1 MAEMPAAQRPP
12 CAPTGKPVSWIQL
25 RLDTYPDQVEQLEER
40 MLASGSVAVT
50 MEDNANQPVLEP
62 AVGETPL
69 WGQTRLTGL
78 YPADTDMHAVLAHFP
93 EPLLAQC
100 NQRIE
105 ILEDK
110 DWEREWMQ
118 HYQPMQFGKR
128 LWVCPSWL
136 EPPKPDAVNLLLD
149 PGLAFGTGTH
159 PTTALCLAELD
170 SMRLEE
176 QVVVDYGCGSG
187 ILAVAALKLGAIE
200 ALGVDNDPQA
210 LAASRDNAG
219 RNGVDPELFPV
230 ALPGQYDTD
239 HWLQRADTVIAN
251 ILAGPLMELSGTL
264 LHCLKP
270 GGTLMLSGLLATQ
283 APGMIEHYAS
293 KLPLR
298 VAGEHEGWVCL
309 RGELPK

>member
-1 MAEMPAAQRPP
+1 M
-12 CAPTGKPVSWIQL
+12 SWIQL
-25 RLDTYPDQVEQLEER
+25 RLDTHPEQVEQLEEL

-50 MEDNANQPVLEP
+50 LEDNADQPVLEP

-78 YPADTDMHAVLAHFP
+78 YPADTDMKATLAHFP
-93 EPLLAQC
+93 AELLAQC

-110 DWEREWMQ
+110 DWEREWIK
-118 HYQPMQFGKR
+118 HYQPMQFGQR

-136 EPPKPDAVNLLLD
+136 EPPEPDAVNLLLD

-170 SMRLEE
+170 GMNMAQ

-187 ILAVAALKLGAIE
+187 ILAVAALKLGACE

-210 LAASRDNAG
+210 LVASKDNAQ
-219 RNGVDPELFPV
+219 RNGVDSAVLTV
-230 ALPGQYDTD
+230 ALPGQYDAD
-239 HWLQRADTVIAN
+239 HWQQRADTVIAN
-251 ILAGPLMELSGTL
+251 ILAGPLMELSNTL

-270 GGTLMLSGLLATQ
+270 GGTLMLSGLLNTQ
-283 APGMIEHYAS
+283 APGMIEHYAPWVS
-293 KLPLR
+293 LR
-298 VAGEHEGWVCL
+298 IAGEHEGWVCL
-309 RGELPK
+309 RGETAK

>member
-1 MAEMPAAQRPP
+1 M
-12 CAPTGKPVSWIQL
+12 SWLQL
-25 RLDTYPDQVEQLEER
+25 RLDTNPEQVEQLEEL

-78 YPADTDMHAVLAHFP
+78 YPADTDMREVLTHFP
-93 EPLLAQC
+93 AALLEQS

-118 HYQPMQFGKR
+118 HYQPMQFGQR

-136 EPPKPDAVNLLLD
+136 EPPAADAVNLLLD

-170 SMRLEE
+170 SMDLDGH
-176 QVVVDYGCGSG
+176 VVVDYGCGSG
-187 ILAVAALKLGAIE
+187 ILAVAALKLGAAE

-210 LAASRDNAG
+210 LAASWDNAG
-219 RNGVDPELFPV
+219 RNGVGGELFPV
-230 ALPGQYDTD
+230 ALPGQYDSD
-239 HWLQRADTVIAN
+239 CWQNRADTVIAT
-251 ILAGPLMELSGTL
+251 ILAGPLMELSDTL
-264 LHCLKP
+264 LHFLKP
-270 GGTLMLSGLLATQ
+270 GGTLMLSGLLDTQ
-283 APGMIEHYAS
+283 APGMIEHYAPRI
-293 KLPLR
+293 PLHI
-298 VAGEHEGWVCL
+298 AGEHENWICL
-309 RGELPK
+309 RGQLPA

>member
-1 MAEMPAAQRPP
+1 M
-12 CAPTGKPVSWIQL
+12 SWLQL
-25 RLDTYPDQVEQLEER
+25 RLDTTPEQAEQLETLL
-40 MLASGSVAVT
+40 LASGSVAVT
-50 MEDNANQPVLEP
+50 MEDNADQPVLEP

-78 YPADTDMHAVLAHFP
+78 FPADTDMQSVLSHFP
-93 EPLLAQC
+93 EALLAQC

-118 HYQPMQFGKR
+118 HYQPMQFGRR

-136 EPPKPDAVNLLLD
+136 APPEPDAVNLLLD

-170 SMRLEE
+170 GMNLDGNTI
-176 QVVVDYGCGSG
+176 VDYGCGSG
-187 ILAVAALKLGAIE
+187 ILAVAALKLGADM

-210 LAASRDNAG
+210 LVATRDNAS
-219 RNGVDPELFPV
+219 RNGVAESALPV
-230 ALPGQYDTD
+230 ALPGQYDAPCW
-239 HWLQRADTVIAN
+239 HHSADVVIAN
-251 ILAGPLMELSGTL
+251 ILAGPLMALSDTL
-264 LHCLKP
+264 LHFLKP
-270 GGTLMLSGLLATQ
+270 GGTVMLSGLLDSQ
-283 APGMIEHYAS
+283 APGMIEHYAPVVA
-293 KLPLR
+293 LE

-309 RGELPK
+309 RGLLR